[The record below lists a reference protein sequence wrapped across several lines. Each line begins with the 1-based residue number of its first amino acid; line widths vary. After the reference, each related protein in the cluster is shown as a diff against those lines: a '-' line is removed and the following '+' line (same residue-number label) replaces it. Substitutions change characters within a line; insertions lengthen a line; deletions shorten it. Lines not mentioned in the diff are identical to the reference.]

1 MSTLALT
8 LATAVI
14 CMPAS
19 VRLTPKVLHEAAW
32 KVPAHSILIAQKYA
46 GSDPHGDDPHG
57 DDPHEEQ
64 HDDNIRQRRPKSE
77 QGSQRRVRRHCSR
90 HTGSVLATSNW
101 SARRLLLNFR
111 MIECSATVG
120 GFIPSERAFYRSNSC
135 LLQCLFKPD
144 GLTM

>member
-1 MSTLALT
+1 MSTLALV

-32 KVPAHSILIAQKYA
+32 KIPAHSILIAQKYA

-64 HDDNIRQRRPKSE
+64 HDDNMKANADQKANKAPKDE
-77 QGSQRRVRRHCSR
+77 YG
-90 HTGSVLATSNW
+90 G
-101 SARRLLLNFR
+101 
-111 MIECSATVG
+111 TV
-120 GFIPSERAFYRSNSC
+120 PNTQAPY
-135 LLQCLFKPD
+135 
-144 GLTM
+144 